1 VTCRDAYEEIAA
13 ASAILAEMEER
24 GVSVEGV
31 RSTVSHSL
39 EAVALVLG
47 ADCKEGVLEALA
59 RAPRRFWGEVLR
71 LLEINRTASAG
82 EAGLDEAR
90 EALEIAVALFNYFSE
105 VTERPR
111 P

>member
-1 VTCRDAYEEIAA
+1 M
-13 ASAILAEMEER
+13 AEMEER

-39 EAVALVLG
+39 EAIALVLG

>member
-1 VTCRDAYEEIAA
+1 MTRRDAYEEIVA

-24 GVSVEGV
+24 GVSVEDV
-31 RSTVSHSL
+31 RSAVSHSL

-47 ADCKEGVLEALA
+47 ADCREGVLEALA
-59 RAPRRFWGEVLR
+59 KAPRRFWGEVLR

-90 EALEIAVALFNYFSE
+90 EAVEIAVALFNYFSE
-105 VTERPR
+105 ETVRQGF
-111 P
+111 